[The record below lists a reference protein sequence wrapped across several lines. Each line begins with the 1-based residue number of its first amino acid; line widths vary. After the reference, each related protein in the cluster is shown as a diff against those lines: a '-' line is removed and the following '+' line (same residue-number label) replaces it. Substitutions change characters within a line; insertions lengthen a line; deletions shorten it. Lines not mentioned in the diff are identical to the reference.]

1 MAVITADVLRQ
12 MSESIEADQ
21 REEARLRAA
30 ADKRKGEIAASVDD
44 PMVLLRDAHIFEEV
58 DTMYKPA
65 DALRSRIVLA
75 QANYGRLAGTPDTKE
90 GPVPANGSTATSQ
103 GTFSPLEYGERFTAS
118 DAYVKF
124 RTAVQSG
131 AKLEVAWGSEF
142 KNGVEVMTRKEAKDS
157 HFGVRQ
163 RAVTLTNLPWS
174 QRQPDQ
180 FVPLAAR
187 PVVLLDMISMATTDS
202 VSIDYQ
208 QQTART
214 DAAAATAY
222 GTLLPEHSL
231 TVINVNVVVSRIGA
245 YTYVTEAQLQDEG
258 QLQDLIDADLMGD
271 YERSVEYQ
279 IVNGTGT
286 PWNGI
291 LNTSGINTQARGTD
305 TWLDCV
311 HKGITQIRLAFG
323 EPNAVGLHPTDLQ
336 SLTLQKDSLGNYLFK
351 IGEPPNI
358 WGLRPVPTPVFPQGT
373 GVVADWRWATIWTRQ
388 GVAVM
393 ASSEHADLFLR
404 GQIAV
409 KAEGRAAF
417 GCKRPV
423 WFTSLTGL

>member
-12 MSESIEADQ
+12 MSESIEADS

-30 ADKRKGEIAASVDD
+30 ADKRKADIAASVDD

-65 DALRSRIVLA
+65 DELRSRIVLA
-75 QANYGRLAGTPDTKE
+75 RANYSRLAGTPDTKE
-90 GPVPANGSTATSQ
+90 GPVSEDTVAHSAA
-103 GTFSPLEYGERFTAS
+103 LDYGERFTSS

-124 RTAVQSG
+124 RNAVRSG

-142 KNGVEVMTRKEAKDS
+142 KNGVEVMTRKEAKES

-187 PVVLLDMISMATTDS
+187 PVVLLDMIAMATTDS
-202 VSIDYQ
+202 GSVDYQ

-231 TVINVNVVVSRIGA
+231 TVINVNVVVSRIGT
-245 YTYVTEAQLQDEG
+245 YTYATEAQLQDEG

-271 YERSVEYQ
+271 YQRSVEYQ
-279 IVNGTGT
+279 VVNGSGT
-286 PWNGI
+286 PWQGI

-358 WGLRPVPTPVFPQGT
+358 WGLQPVPTPVFPQGT
-373 GVVADWRWATIWTRQ
+373 GVVANWRWATIWTRQ

-417 GCKRPV
+417 GVKRPV